1 MKKKLRI
8 GIMIDNFIIP
18 NWSYL
23 MLEKIVRGSDAEI
36 VLIIKNKSEDF
47 KKPTTFI
54 KWIFENRKTLAF
66 LIYRKLDRSLFKC
79 SPDAFEQKDISNI
92 LVVDTLEIL
101 PNKNGSYDYVSDKDL
116 MEIEKFK
123 IDVIIKLGFG
133 NLKGD
138 IYKMTKYGI
147 WSYKHGDSKIERGN
161 SLEFWEVIRNRD
173 ETVIELQ
180 ISRDVFS
187 ENTLLFKS
195 FSHTSG
201 FSINRN
207 LNNCYWKAL
216 SFLPSK
222 IHELFSI
229 GEEEFFKKVDDF
241 NKFPLFYSNKLQ
253 KSPSNSE
260 VLFNVLSKL
269 LSRVYEYLVSKI
281 YFDQWILLFN
291 ISNNPGISNSLY
303 KFKRI
308 IPPKDRFWAD
318 PFIIRRNDKY
328 YIFFEELIYSNI
340 KAHISLIIMDDNGNY
355 TVPVK
360 VLERDYHLSYPFL
373 MEDEGEI
380 YMIPETKSNKTI
392 ELYKCT
398 SFPLKWEL
406 ESILLDQV
414 TAVDTTI
421 IRKDGLYWLFAAMQ
435 RNKGASLHDEL
446 FLFSSESLNSSK
458 WESHPQNPI
467 VSDVKRARPAGNLF
481 TLNGNLYR
489 PSQNC
494 SKFYGYAMTINQ
506 IIELN
511 KTNYK
516 EIVVDTILPDWDKK
530 LIGTHTINSVGN
542 LTVIDALMNRRRS

>member
-1 MKKKLRI
+1 MKRKLRI
-8 GIMIDNFIIP
+8 GIMLDNFIIP
-18 NWSYL
+18 HWSYL
-23 MLEKIVRGSDAEI
+23 MLEKIIKGSDAEV
-36 VLIIKNKSEDF
+36 VLIIKNKSEDL
-47 KKPTTFI
+47 KKPAKFV
-54 KWIFENRKTLAF
+54 KWIIENRKILAY
-66 LIYRKLDRSLFKC
+66 LIYRKIDRSLFKC

-101 PNKNGSYDYVSDKDL
+101 PVKNGINDCISDKDL
-116 MEIEKFK
+116 IEIEKFK
-123 IDVIIKLGFG
+123 IDIIIKLGFG
-133 NLKGD
+133 NLQGE
-138 IYKMTKYGI
+138 IHKMANYGI
-147 WSYKHGDSKIERGN
+147 WSYEHGDSKINRGN

-173 ETVIELQ
+173 ETAIELQ
-180 ISRDVFS
+180 ISRDEFS

-222 IHELFSI
+222 IHELFNI
-229 GEEEFFKKVDDF
+229 GEEEFFNQVNDF

-253 KSPSNSE
+253 KLPSNSE
-260 VLFNVLSKL
+260 VIFNALSKV
-269 LSRVYEYLVSKI
+269 LSRVNEFLINKI
-281 YFDQWILLFN
+281 YFSQWILLFD
-291 ISNNPGISNSLY
+291 IGKTTGVSTSLY
-303 KFKRI
+303 KFKKI

-318 PFIIRRNDKY
+318 PFIIRKNDQY
-328 YIFFEELIYSNI
+328 YIFFEELIYSKI
-340 KAHISLIIMDDNGNY
+340 KAHISLIIMDDYGNY

-373 MEDEGEI
+373 IEDKGEI

-406 ESILLDQV
+406 ESILLDQIS
-414 TAVDTTI
+414 AVDTTI
-421 IRKDGLYWLFAAMQ
+421 IKKDGLYWLFAAMQ

-481 TLNGNLYR
+481 TFKGNLYR

-506 IIELN
+506 IVELN
-511 KTNYK
+511 KSNYK

-542 LTVIDALMNRRRS
+542 LTVIDAQMNRRR